1 MNKMLALSINA
12 LLCFSSSVALS
23 APPKHAHSVLS
34 TPNPTGIPIPIRQ
47 PFQEPD
53 EAGAGAI
60 SLIVAP
66 KVFTYNDKDYAF
78 RTYNGKLVGPTMRIA
93 PGQTLN
99 VNLTNNLSSK
109 FSKDEKTNLHTHGL
123 HASPKAPQDNPLAVI
138 QPNGGTSGDYYHI
151 LVPTNQWTGTQWYH
165 PHWHGNTAIQVANG
179 MTGALI
185 VEDDPA
191 KLPQSLKD
199 AKEKIFVFQQ
209 IQVNDAIGQPLR
221 ARITASGKA
230 VSTDSIPV
238 LINGQSQPVLT
249 MQPGEVQRWRFID
262 GDGSF
267 HQLNLVLEGHD
278 LNEIALDGMYTGTI
292 DTWKAATQIGQPS
305 QAVVLNSGNRSD
317 VLIQAQ
323 ACGKAECSY
332 KLIDLATAD
341 DETDQILATLV
352 VKGDAKPMTLPTTA
366 DMATLKSQVDI
377 PTTDAP
383 ATQTATLMV
392 GADVCNEGTDCVDGV
407 TWNKAEP
414 PRPMPIGEVQKWKV
428 STNKFS
434 HPFHIHVNP
443 FQTTRSGP
451 DGNPET
457 VWLDTALVSPD
468 KPVELYIRNEDVLGA
483 PLADGVSVL
492 HCHILAHEDAGMM
505 QSIEFKAPSVK

>member
-1 MNKMLALSINA
+1 MNKILVLSINA
-12 LLCFSSSVALS
+12 LLCLSSTAAFSA
-23 APPKHAHSVLS
+23 APKHGHNVL
-34 TPNPTGIPIPIRQ
+34 TLPNPVGTPIPIRQ

-53 EAGAGAI
+53 EAGKGPI
-60 SLIVAP
+60 NLVVAP
-66 KVFTYNDKDYAF
+66 KVFTYNDKDYAL
-78 RTYNGKLVGPTMRIA
+78 RTYNGKLVGPTMRIT

-109 FSKDEKTNLHTHGL
+109 FSTDEKTNLHTHGL

-138 QPNGGTSGDYYHI
+138 QPDGGTSGDYYHI
-151 LVPTNQWTGTQWYH
+151 VIPTNQWTGTQWYH

-191 KLPQSLKD
+191 KLPPALKD
-199 AKEKIFVFQQ
+199 AKEKIFLFQQ
-209 IQVNDAIGQPLR
+209 ILVDDAIGQPLR
-221 ARITASGKA
+221 AKITASGKP
-230 VSTDSIPV
+230 VSTDGIPV

-262 GDGSF
+262 GDGTF
-267 HQLNLVLEGHD
+267 EQLNLVLEGHD
-278 LNEIALDGMYTGTI
+278 LHEIALDGMYTGTI
-292 DTWKAATQIGQPS
+292 DTWKAAAQIGQSS

-323 ACGKAECSY
+323 ACGKPECTY
-332 KLIDLATAD
+332 KLIDQATAD
-341 DETDQILATLV
+341 NETDQILATLV
-352 VKGDAKPMTLPTTA
+352 VKGDAKPMTLPTA
-366 DMATLKSQVDI
+366 AEMAALKSQVDI

-383 ATQTATLMV
+383 AVQTATLMV
-392 GADVCNEGTDCVDGV
+392 GSDVCKGGKDCVDGV
-407 TWNKAEP
+407 TWNKEET

-428 STNKFS
+428 SANTTFS

-443 FQTTRSGP
+443 FQTTRNGP
-451 DGNPET
+451 DGKLET
-457 VWLDTALVSPD
+457 VWLDTVSVSLD

-483 PLADGVSVL
+483 PIADGVSVL

-505 QSIEFKAPSVK
+505 QSIKFNPSVK